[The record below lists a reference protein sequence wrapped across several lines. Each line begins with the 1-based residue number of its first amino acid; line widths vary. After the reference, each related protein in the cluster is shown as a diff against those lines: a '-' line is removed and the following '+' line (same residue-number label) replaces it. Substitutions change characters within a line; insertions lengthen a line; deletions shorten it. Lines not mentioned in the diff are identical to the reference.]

1 MNSIMNNPDYR
12 AELQDLYTSIQ
23 LYTGL
28 NPAAA
33 DVHPAELTRRLM
45 DAMAAAAAALAHPEP
60 VAPTDK
66 TKEAMISALNTL
78 EGWDN
83 FDHWVWPVSALEQ
96 SKKNTTESLQMLR
109 GALAK
114 PEPPDDVEVAELV
127 AWLRDRANSTSLAH
141 TARRITRAADLL
153 ERLAS
158 DNAGLAAA
166 ADSLYT
172 DNMSLL
178 DSHHD

>member
-1 MNSIMNNPDYR
+1 MSNQQHPIIPPPKLAMHFRGVPLIPPLDCTDPQSWI
-12 AELQDLYTSIQ
+12 AEQIYQMGAT
-23 LYTGL
+23 
-28 NPAAA
+28 
-33 DVHPAELTRRLM
+33 
-45 DAMAAAAAALAHPEP
+45 LAQTEP
-60 VAPTDK
+60 KRPTDE

-96 SKKNTTESLQMLR
+96 AKKNTTESLQMLR
-109 GALAK
+109 VELAQ

-166 ADSLYT
+166 AADSLYT